1 MNQHVKPMTL
11 IKETD
16 YGTPHPEVTEATKL
30 VTLTIDGLE
39 ITVPEGTSIMNAAMQ
54 LGIEI
59 PKLCATDSLEAF
71 GSCRLCLCEIEGRS
85 WHARLVHDA
94 SRPPASKSR
103 RRMPGWPTSAAA

>member
-1 MNQHVKPMTL
+1 MNHHVKPMTL

-59 PKLCATDSLEAF
+59 PKLCATDS
-71 GSCRLCLCEIEGRS
+71 SRRS
-85 WHARLVHDA
+85 APAA
-94 SRPPASKSR
+94 SASVKSKGVMVRPPRAPRPSPPASRSR
-103 RRMPGWPTSAAA
+103 RRMPGWLTSAAA